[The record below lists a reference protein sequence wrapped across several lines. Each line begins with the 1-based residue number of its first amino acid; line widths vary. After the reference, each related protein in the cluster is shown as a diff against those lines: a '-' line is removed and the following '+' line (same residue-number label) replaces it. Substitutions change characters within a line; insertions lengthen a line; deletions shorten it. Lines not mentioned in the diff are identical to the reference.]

1 VSFAV
6 AVSCGVA
13 AAIAYA
19 GATATEH
26 AAAHT
31 GTGSHDA
38 SGLVALV
45 RNPWWIFGFV
55 LDFVGLI
62 LQILALSAGT
72 VVLVQPILVLS
83 LPLSLP
89 LRWMLGGPR
98 PHQRDYLACLAILLG
113 LTGFF
118 LLLGHPAQ
126 SHVLHRRHALF
137 AALIALAAGGLI
149 CWWGHHRTA
158 PLRAAIYG
166 GVAGAWFGL
175 VGVLLDASVTTWR
188 ERGIDG
194 FAHVSGFMP
203 VLGVLVVGALS
214 IVLTQVS
221 FQVGSLGAS
230 FPANLAAAPIV
241 AVILGAVL
249 LREHVPSS
257 TLHLLGYAGCLA
269 AIILGSIQLADDQG
283 GEANCR
289 SADGPPP
296 LLDQSAT
303 GHAE

>member
-1 VSFAV
+1 MSLLV
-6 AVSCGVA
+6 AVPCGIA
-13 AAIAYA
+13 AAFAY
-19 GATATEH
+19 GASTAVEH
-26 AAAHT
+26 SAANT
-31 GTGSHDA
+31 GTGQADA
-38 SGLVALV
+38 QGLVALL
-45 RNPWWIFGFV
+45 RNPRWLMGMAGDT
-55 LDFVGLI
+55 LGLI
-62 LQILALSAGT
+62 LQVIALSTGPVVLIQPLLVLAL
-72 VVLVQPILVLS
+72 PIS
-83 LPLSLP
+83 LPIGWLI
-89 LRWMLGGPR
+89 GGPR
-98 PHQRDYLACLAILLG
+98 PGRSEYLLCGWIIAGLAVFFVIIGDPGSGQLLA
-113 LTGFF
+113 
-118 LLLGHPAQ
+118 P
-126 SHVLHRRHALF
+126 RP
-137 AALIALAAGGLI
+137 ALIAILVAAVVGAI
-149 CWWGHHRTA
+149 ACAVVRHQA
-158 PLRAAIYG
+158 AAVRALVYG

-188 ERGIDG
+188 ERGIHG

-303 GHAE
+303 GHTE